1 VALRSSGIAVRVIVT
16 SAKRSCASRCADRG
30 SNRHGASRSCGSRAR
45 DADAQGTIASTRMV
59 DSHLLQPAVRPL
71 RCAILGVGLTR
82 IRRSLMALALLTK
95 HVSAV
100 EIRLPVVFGREP
112 FSLLARNAIR

>member
-1 VALRSSGIAVRVIVT
+1 VEAIVT
-16 SAKRSCASRCADRG
+16 VRLGPAA
-30 SNRHGASRSCGSRAR
+30 HGLGMPTR
-45 DADAQGTIASTRMV
+45 QVTIASTRMV

-82 IRRSLMALALLTK
+82 LRRSLMALALLTK

-100 EIRLPVVFGREP
+100 ETRLPVVFGREP

>member
-1 VALRSSGIAVRVIVT
+1 
-16 SAKRSCASRCADRG
+16 
-30 SNRHGASRSCGSRAR
+30 
-45 DADAQGTIASTRMV
+45 
-59 DSHLLQPAVRPL
+59 
-71 RCAILGVGLTR
+71 
-82 IRRSLMALALLTK
+82 MALALLTN